1 MVRVVEGQTA
11 PRATLQ
17 TVVLG
22 RLARHTEVDVAS
34 AFSHAVAALG
44 IGALFYRPEI
54 PKRVW
59 VIGAACAAL
68 PDLDVIGFRFGIAY
82 GDALGHRGFSH
93 SLVFAAALAALVV
106 WVGFRRGVSGMRP
119 TTLWA
124 YLFLATASHGFLDAF
139 TDGGLGVAFFAPMD
153 NTRYFFPIRPIRV
166 SPLTPRGF
174 FSERGFAALR
184 SELPWVWLPSALLAV
199 LATAWRRL
207 RQPA

>member
-1 MVRVVEGQTA
+1 M
-11 PRATLQ
+11 P
-17 TVVLG
+17 
-22 RLARHTEVDVAS
+22 S

-59 VIGAACAAL
+59 VVGAACAAV
-68 PDLDVIGFRFGIAY
+68 PDLDVIGFRVGIVY
-82 GDALGHRGFSH
+82 GDVLGHRGLSH
-93 SLVFAAALAALVV
+93 SLLFAAGLAAVV
-106 WVGFRRGVSGMRP
+106 TFSGFRRGVPGLRA

-139 TDGGLGVAFFAPMD
+139 TDGGRGVAFFAPID

-174 FSERGFAALR
+174 FSARGLAALR
-184 SELPWVWLPSALLAV
+184 TELPWVWLPSALLAV
-199 LATAWRRL
+199 LASAWRRL
-207 RQPA
+207 PRWHGHRNQPGE

>member
-1 MVRVVEGQTA
+1 
-11 PRATLQ
+11 
-17 TVVLG
+17 
-22 RLARHTEVDVAS
+22 
-34 AFSHAVAALG
+34 
-44 IGALFYRPEI
+44 
-54 PKRVW
+54 
-59 VIGAACAAL
+59 
-68 PDLDVIGFRFGIAY
+68 VIGFRFGIAY

-106 WVGFRRGVSGMRP
+106 WVGFRRGVSGMRT

-184 SELPWVWLPSALLAV
+184 SESPWVWLPSALLAV

>member
-1 MVRVVEGQTA
+1 MELRESSE
-11 PRATLQ
+11 LNF
-17 TVVLG
+17 
-22 RLARHTEVDVAS
+22 TEVDVAS

-44 IGALFYRPEI
+44 IGALFYRPEV

-59 VIGAACAAL
+59 LIGAACATL

-82 GDALGHRGFSH
+82 GDVLGHRGFSH
-93 SLVFAAALAALVV
+93 SLIFAAGLAAGVV
-106 WVGFRRGVSGMRP
+106 LVGFRRGVPGLRP

-174 FSERGFAALR
+174 FSQRGWAALR

-199 LATAWRRL
+199 LAGVWRRL
-207 RQPA
+207 RRPA